1 VPIFSL
7 KGQRSR
13 SSEVKNFPRPNG
25 AYLAYSRRQL
35 SLISV
40 RRSAMGLDRRPHTC
54 RHKAQWWLI
63 QTFLDVVLDVDRVTG
78 DSEWY
83 VSAQWL
89 LSAAQCRVSLFLFVC
104 VFHRLYFFFLVRV
117 ITRLIVVIQFLLYD
131 KRTQSVRPWLHVKF
145 QTLQK

>member
-1 VPIFSL
+1 
-7 KGQRSR
+7 
-13 SSEVKNFPRPNG
+13 
-25 AYLAYSRRQL
+25 
-35 SLISV
+35 
-40 RRSAMGLDRRPHTC
+40 MGLDRRPHTC